1 MRLTRFGK
9 PSLLR
14 QCQRLMELVRLM
26 ELMRLMGLIRLM
38 RLIRLMGLMRPVS
51 FAMRNLNLRSLMG
64 PRLWAGCVVWGSPR

>member
-26 ELMRLMGLIRLM
+26 ELMRLIRLM
-38 RLIRLMGLMRPVS
+38 RLMGLMRPVS